1 MMIQNK
7 IQIDEKDFEF
17 IQKAYKLL
25 SFKSLS
31 HYLREAIQDKV
42 RKDRKKLRA
51 IQRSAA
57 MEQIGRGVYENRF
70 ESLEEEDF
78 DNR

>member
-1 MMIQNK
+1 MVQNK

-25 SFKSLS
+25 SYDSLS
-31 HYLREAIQDKV
+31 QYMREAIQDKV

-51 IQRSAA
+51 LQRSAA
-57 MEQIGRGVYENRF
+57 MEQIGSGVYENRF

>member
-1 MMIQNK
+1 MIPNK

-25 SFKSLS
+25 SYKSLS

-51 IQRSAA
+51 IQRLAVVVD
-57 MEQIGRGVYENRF
+57 GGVHENRF
-70 ESLEEEDF
+70 ESLEGEDF

>member
-1 MMIQNK
+1 MIPNK

-25 SFKSLS
+25 SYKSLS

-51 IQRSAA
+51 IQRLAVVV
-57 MEQIGRGVYENRF
+57 GGGVHENRF
-70 ESLEEEDF
+70 ESLEGEDF

>member
-1 MMIQNK
+1 MIQNR

-25 SFKSLS
+25 SYNSLDQ
-31 HYLREAIQDKV
+31 YMREAIQDKV
-42 RKDRKKLRA
+42 RKDRKKLRF
-51 IQRSAA
+51 IQRSGV
-57 MEQIGRGVYENRF
+57 MEQIGSDDYKNRF

>member
-1 MMIQNK
+1 MIQNK

-25 SFKSLS
+25 SYNSLR
-31 HYLREAIQDKV
+31 HYMREAIQDKV

-51 IQRSAA
+51 LQRSAVVV
-57 MEQIGRGVYENRF
+57 GGGVDENRF